1 MSYKALYR
9 TYRPSTFEE
18 VAGQKVIVQTLQ
30 NALNQNK
37 IAHAY
42 LFAGPRGTGKTTMA
56 KLFAKALNCERGV
69 GHQCNE
75 CSNCLAVNDG
85 SHQDIVEIDAASN
98 NGVDDVRA
106 LVDNVNYAPIK
117 GRYKVYI
124 IDEVH
129 MMSANAFNALLKTL
143 EEPPSHVVFI
153 LATTEPHKII
163 PTILSRCQRYN
174 FSKVSDKDIKQRMI
188 EILNIENVSYEE
200 SAIDLIISLAD
211 GGVRDALSML
221 DQVLAYA
228 NQTLNEADVLELFA
242 LLNKADKLDLL
253 FAIKDYNVKLL
264 MSKISHFLD
273 KGIDVRRLSAD
284 LLGLLKDLLI
294 FYKTKDESLM
304 LFLTKGE
311 AEQLSNNLSLSRLN
325 ELINSL
331 LKALNDFRFVTDL
344 RSLFELTLLQMAT
357 SSEKDITLHTT
368 SEQKEEISTLEF
380 NYKKETIKP
389 VKSEKVEETQP
400 TVNKKAVIEK
410 DEELPPFLQEQTK
423 VSSPKETVIE
433 NDDLKSETIP
443 FPISANEPPPLE
455 GPDLMMA
462 REEYLPIQEEHK
474 RKVAQKRKEIL
485 DALVIETPKIK
496 VGRFIKEGPSIS
508 LSDDTLIK
516 AMTLGSR
523 DERRNLYDNAWKK
536 LPFMGEDD
544 ENLASF
550 SSLLHNG
557 TPYILTEQLLVLV
570 FEFNEHANL
579 CNLID
584 NQQSLRKIIAEFLG
598 REVVIY
604 AISRSQERKVTKL
617 FTNLNQLHQ
626 LPRVKN
632 IDKELEEV
640 L

>member
-56 KLFAKALNCERGV
+56 KLFAKALNCEKGI

-85 SHQDIVEIDAASN
+85 SHQDIIEIDAASN
-98 NGVDDVRA
+98 NGVDDIRA

-188 EILNIENVSYEE
+188 EILKIENISYEE

-228 NQTLNEADVLELFA
+228 NQTLNEEDVLDLFA
-242 LLNKADKLDLL
+242 LLNKTDKLDLL
-253 FAIKDYNVKLL
+253 YAIKDHNVKLL
-264 MSKISHFLD
+264 MNKISHFLD

-304 LFLTKGE
+304 LFLTKRE
-311 AEQLSNNLSLSRLN
+311 AKHLSANLSLSRLN

-344 RSLFELTLLQMAT
+344 RSLFELTLLQMASSGDDFTSTKIEQPVNPTSLET
-357 SSEKDITLHTT
+357 SSKKEPI
-368 SEQKEEISTLEF
+368 SSVEQKIQE
-380 NYKKETIKP
+380 NIKP
-389 VKSEKVEETQP
+389 TIVKKW
-400 TVNKKAVIEK
+400 N
-410 DEELPPFLQEQTK
+410 
-423 VSSPKETVIE
+423 
-433 NDDLKSETIP
+433 
-443 FPISANEPPPLE
+443 
-455 GPDLMMA
+455 
-462 REEYLPIQEEHK
+462 
-474 RKVAQKRKEIL
+474 
-485 DALVIETPKIK
+485 
-496 VGRFIKEGPSIS
+496 
-508 LSDDTLIK
+508 
-516 AMTLGSR
+516 
-523 DERRNLYDNAWKK
+523 
-536 LPFMGEDD
+536 
-544 ENLASF
+544 
-550 SSLLHNG
+550 
-557 TPYILTEQLLVLV
+557 
-570 FEFNEHANL
+570 
-579 CNLID
+579 
-584 NQQSLRKIIAEFLG
+584 
-598 REVVIY
+598 
-604 AISRSQERKVTKL
+604 
-617 FTNLNQLHQ
+617 
-626 LPRVKN
+626 
-632 IDKELEEV
+632 
-640 L
+640 

>member
-56 KLFAKALNCERGV
+56 KLFAKALNCEKGI

-85 SHQDIVEIDAASN
+85 SHQDIMEIDAASN
-98 NGVDDVRA
+98 NGVDDIRA

-188 EILNIENVSYEE
+188 EILKIENISYEE

-228 NQTLNEADVLELFA
+228 NQTLNEEDVLDLFA
-242 LLNKADKLDLL
+242 LLNKTDKLDLL
-253 FAIKDYNVKLL
+253 YAIKDHNVKLL
-264 MSKISHFLD
+264 MNKISHFLD

-304 LFLTKGE
+304 LFLTKRE
-311 AEQLSNNLSLSRLN
+311 AKHLSANLSLSRLN

-344 RSLFELTLLQMAT
+344 RSLFELTLLQMASSGDDFTSTKIEQPVNPTSLET
-357 SSEKDITLHTT
+357 SSKIEPI
-368 SEQKEEISTLEF
+368 SSVEQKIQE
-380 NYKKETIKP
+380 NIKP
-389 VKSEKVEETQP
+389 TIVKKVEL
-400 TVNKKAVIEK
+400 EK
-410 DEELPPFLQEQTK
+410 EEELPPFLQEQE
-423 VSSPKETVIE
+423 SPTQKTE
-433 NDDLKSETIP
+433 NDNKDQNRETIP

-455 GPDLMMA
+455 GPELMFA

-474 RKVAQKRKEIL
+474 RKVAQKRKVIL

-536 LPFMGEDD
+536 LPFMGEED

-557 TPYILTEQLLVLV
+557 TPYILTDQLLVLV
-570 FEFNEHANL
+570 YEFNEHANL

-598 REVVIY
+598 REVVVY
-604 AISRSQERKVTKL
+604 AISRTHERKVTKL

-632 IDKELEEV
+632 IDKELEEI

>member
-56 KLFAKALNCERGV
+56 KLFAKALNCEKGI

-85 SHQDIVEIDAASN
+85 SHQDIIEIDAASN
-98 NGVDDVRA
+98 NGVDDIRA

-188 EILNIENVSYEE
+188 EILKIENISYEE

-228 NQTLNEADVLELFA
+228 NQTLNEEDVLDLFA
-242 LLNKADKLDLL
+242 LLNKTDKLDLL
-253 FAIKDYNVKLL
+253 YAIKDHNVKLL
-264 MSKISHFLD
+264 MNKISHFLD

-304 LFLTKGE
+304 LFLTKRE
-311 AEQLSNNLSLSRLN
+311 AKHLSANLSLSRLN

-344 RSLFELTLLQMAT
+344 RSLFELTLLQMASSGDDFTSTKIEQPVNPTSLET
-357 SSEKDITLHTT
+357 SSKIEPI
-368 SEQKEEISTLEF
+368 SSVEQKIQE
-380 NYKKETIKP
+380 NIKP
-389 VKSEKVEETQP
+389 TIVKKVEL
-400 TVNKKAVIEK
+400 EK
-410 DEELPPFLQEQTK
+410 EEELPPFLQEQE
-423 VSSPKETVIE
+423 SPTQKTE
-433 NDDLKSETIP
+433 NDNKDQNRETIP

-455 GPDLMMA
+455 GPELMFA

-474 RKVAQKRKEIL
+474 RKVAQKRKVIL

-536 LPFMGEDD
+536 LPFMGEED

-557 TPYILTEQLLVLV
+557 TPYILTDQLLVLV
-570 FEFNEHANL
+570 YEFNEHANL

-598 REVVIY
+598 REVVVY
-604 AISRSQERKVTKL
+604 AISRTHERKVTKL

-632 IDKELEEV
+632 IDKELEEI

>member
-85 SHQDIVEIDAASN
+85 SHQDIIEIDAASN
-98 NGVDDVRA
+98 NGVDDIRA

-188 EILNIENVSYEE
+188 EILKIENISYEE

-228 NQTLNEADVLELFA
+228 NQTLNEEDVLDLFA
-242 LLNKADKLDLL
+242 LLNKTDKLDLL
-253 FAIKDYNVKLL
+253 YAIKDHNVKLL
-264 MSKISHFLD
+264 MNKISHFLD

-304 LFLTKGE
+304 LFLTKRE
-311 AEQLSNNLSLSRLN
+311 AKHLSANLSLSRLN

-344 RSLFELTLLQMAT
+344 RSLFELTLLQMASSGDDFTSTKIEQPVNPTSLET
-357 SSEKDITLHTT
+357 SSKIEPI
-368 SEQKEEISTLEF
+368 SSVEQKIQE
-380 NYKKETIKP
+380 NIKP
-389 VKSEKVEETQP
+389 TIVKKVEL
-400 TVNKKAVIEK
+400 EK
-410 DEELPPFLQEQTK
+410 EEELPPFLQEQE
-423 VSSPKETVIE
+423 SPTQKTE
-433 NDDLKSETIP
+433 NDNKDQNRETIP

-455 GPDLMMA
+455 GPELMFA

-474 RKVAQKRKEIL
+474 RKVAQKRKVIL

-536 LPFMGEDD
+536 LPFMGEED

-557 TPYILTEQLLVLV
+557 TPYILTDQLLVLV
-570 FEFNEHANL
+570 YEFNEHANL

-598 REVVIY
+598 REVVVY
-604 AISRSQERKVTKL
+604 AISRTHERKVTKL

-632 IDKELEEV
+632 IDKELEEI

>member
-56 KLFAKALNCERGV
+56 KLFAKALNCEKGI

-85 SHQDIVEIDAASN
+85 SHQDIIEIDAASN
-98 NGVDDVRA
+98 NGVDDIRA

-188 EILNIENVSYEE
+188 EILKIENISYEE

-228 NQTLNEADVLELFA
+228 NQTLNEEDVLDLFA
-242 LLNKADKLDLL
+242 LLNKTDKLDLL
-253 FAIKDYNVKLL
+253 YAIKDHNVKLL
-264 MSKISHFLD
+264 MNKISHFLD

-304 LFLTKGE
+304 LFLTKRE
-311 AEQLSNNLSLSRLN
+311 AKHLSANLSLSRLN

-344 RSLFELTLLQMAT
+344 RSLFELTLLQMASSGDDFTSTKIEQPVNPTSLET
-357 SSEKDITLHTT
+357 SSKKEPI
-368 SEQKEEISTLEF
+368 SSVEQKIQE
-380 NYKKETIKP
+380 NIKP
-389 VKSEKVEETQP
+389 TIVKKVEL
-400 TVNKKAVIEK
+400 EK
-410 DEELPPFLQEQTK
+410 EEELPPFLQEQE
-423 VSSPKETVIE
+423 SPTQKTE
-433 NDDLKSETIP
+433 NDNKDQNRETIP

-455 GPDLMMA
+455 GPELMFA

-474 RKVAQKRKEIL
+474 RKVAQKRKVIL

-536 LPFMGEDD
+536 LPFMGEED

-550 SSLLHNG
+550 SSLLYNG
-557 TPYILTEQLLVLV
+557 TPYILTDQLLVLV
-570 FEFNEHANL
+570 YEFNEHANL

-598 REVVIY
+598 REVVVY
-604 AISRSQERKVTKL
+604 AISRTHERKVTKL

-632 IDKELEEV
+632 IDKELEEI

>member
-56 KLFAKALNCERGV
+56 KLFAKALNCEKGI

-85 SHQDIVEIDAASN
+85 SHQDIIEIDAASN
-98 NGVDDVRA
+98 NGVDDIRA

-188 EILNIENVSYEE
+188 EILKIENISYEE

-228 NQTLNEADVLELFA
+228 NQTLNEEDVLDLFA
-242 LLNKADKLDLL
+242 LLNKTDKLDLL
-253 FAIKDYNVKLL
+253 YAIKDHNVKLL
-264 MSKISHFLD
+264 MNKISHFLD

-304 LFLTKGE
+304 LFLTKRE
-311 AEQLSNNLSLSRLN
+311 AKHLSANLSLSRLN

-344 RSLFELTLLQMAT
+344 RSLFELTLLQMASSGDDFTSTKIEQPVNPTSLET
-357 SSEKDITLHTT
+357 SSKIEPI
-368 SEQKEEISTLEF
+368 SSVEQKIQE
-380 NYKKETIKP
+380 NIKP
-389 VKSEKVEETQP
+389 TIVKKVEL
-400 TVNKKAVIEK
+400 EK
-410 DEELPPFLQEQTK
+410 EEELPPFLQEQE
-423 VSSPKETVIE
+423 SPTQKTE
-433 NDDLKSETIP
+433 NDNKDQNRETIP

-455 GPDLMMA
+455 GPELMFA

-474 RKVAQKRKEIL
+474 RKVAQKRKVIL

-536 LPFMGEDD
+536 LPFMGEED

-557 TPYILTEQLLVLV
+557 TPYILTDQLLVLV
-570 FEFNEHANL
+570 YEFNEHANL

-584 NQQSLRKIIAEFLG
+584 NQQSLRKIIAKFLG
-598 REVVIY
+598 REVVVY
-604 AISRSQERKVTKL
+604 AISRTHERKVTKL

-632 IDKELEEV
+632 IDKELEEI

>member
-56 KLFAKALNCERGV
+56 KLFAKALNCEKGI

-85 SHQDIVEIDAASN
+85 SHQDIIEIDAASN
-98 NGVDDVRA
+98 NGVDDIRA

-188 EILNIENVSYEE
+188 EILKIENISYEV

-228 NQTLNEADVLELFA
+228 NQTLNEEDVLDLFA
-242 LLNKADKLDLL
+242 LLNKTDKLDLL
-253 FAIKDYNVKLL
+253 YAIKDHNVKLL
-264 MSKISHFLD
+264 MNKISHFLD

-304 LFLTKGE
+304 LFLTKRE
-311 AEQLSNNLSLSRLN
+311 AKHLSANLSLSRLN

-344 RSLFELTLLQMAT
+344 RSLFELTLLQMASSGDDFTSTKIEQPVNPTSLET
-357 SSEKDITLHTT
+357 SSKIEPI
-368 SEQKEEISTLEF
+368 SSVEQKIQE
-380 NYKKETIKP
+380 NIKP
-389 VKSEKVEETQP
+389 TIVKKVEL
-400 TVNKKAVIEK
+400 EK
-410 DEELPPFLQEQTK
+410 EEELPPFLQEQE
-423 VSSPKETVIE
+423 SPTQKTE
-433 NDDLKSETIP
+433 NDNKDQNRETIP

-455 GPDLMMA
+455 GPELMFA

-474 RKVAQKRKEIL
+474 RKVAQKRKVIL

-536 LPFMGEDD
+536 LPFMGEED

-557 TPYILTEQLLVLV
+557 TPYILTDQLLVLV
-570 FEFNEHANL
+570 YEFNEHANL

-598 REVVIY
+598 REVVVY
-604 AISRSQERKVTKL
+604 AISRTHERKVTKL

-632 IDKELEEV
+632 IDKELEEI

>member
-56 KLFAKALNCERGV
+56 KLFAKALNCEKGI

-85 SHQDIVEIDAASN
+85 SHQDIIEIDAASN
-98 NGVDDVRA
+98 NGVDDIRA

-188 EILNIENVSYEE
+188 EILKIENISYEE

-228 NQTLNEADVLELFA
+228 NQTLNEEDVLDLFA
-242 LLNKADKLDLL
+242 LLNKTDKLDLL
-253 FAIKDYNVKLL
+253 YAIKDHNVKLL
-264 MSKISHFLD
+264 MNKISHFLD

-304 LFLTKGE
+304 LFLTKRE
-311 AEQLSNNLSLSRLN
+311 AKHLSANLSLSRLN

-344 RSLFELTLLQMAT
+344 RSLFELTLLQMASSGDDFTSTKIEQPVNPTSLET
-357 SSEKDITLHTT
+357 SSKKEPI
-368 SEQKEEISTLEF
+368 SSVEQKIQE
-380 NYKKETIKP
+380 NIKP
-389 VKSEKVEETQP
+389 TIVKKVEL
-400 TVNKKAVIEK
+400 EK
-410 DEELPPFLQEQTK
+410 EEELPPFLQEQE
-423 VSSPKETVIE
+423 SPTQKTE
-433 NDDLKSETIP
+433 NDNKDQNRETIP

-455 GPDLMMA
+455 GPELMFA

-474 RKVAQKRKEIL
+474 RKVAQKRKVIL

-536 LPFMGEDD
+536 LPFMGEED

-557 TPYILTEQLLVLV
+557 TPYILTDQLLVLV
-570 FEFNEHANL
+570 YEFNEHANL

-598 REVVIY
+598 REVVVY
-604 AISRSQERKVTKL
+604 AISRTHERKVTKL

-632 IDKELEEV
+632 IDKELEEI

>member
-56 KLFAKALNCERGV
+56 KLFAKALNCEKGI

-85 SHQDIVEIDAASN
+85 SHQDIIEIDAASN
-98 NGVDDVRA
+98 NGVDDIRA

-188 EILNIENVSYEE
+188 EILKIENISYEE

-228 NQTLNEADVLELFA
+228 NQTLNEEDVLDLFA
-242 LLNKADKLDLL
+242 LLNKTDKLDLL
-253 FAIKDYNVKLL
+253 YAIKDHNVKLL
-264 MSKISHFLD
+264 MNKISHFLD

-304 LFLTKGE
+304 LFLTKRE
-311 AEQLSNNLSLSRLN
+311 AKHLSANLSLSRLN

-344 RSLFELTLLQMAT
+344 RSLFELTLLQMASSGDDFASTKIEQPVNPTSLET
-357 SSEKDITLHTT
+357 SSKKEPI
-368 SEQKEEISTLEF
+368 SSVEQKIQE
-380 NYKKETIKP
+380 NIKP
-389 VKSEKVEETQP
+389 TIVKKVEL
-400 TVNKKAVIEK
+400 EK
-410 DEELPPFLQEQTK
+410 EEELPPFLQEQE
-423 VSSPKETVIE
+423 SPTQKTE
-433 NDDLKSETIP
+433 NDNKDQNRETIP

-455 GPDLMMA
+455 GPELMFA

-474 RKVAQKRKEIL
+474 RKVAQKRKVIL

-536 LPFMGEDD
+536 LPFMGEED

-557 TPYILTEQLLVLV
+557 TPYILTDQLLVLV
-570 FEFNEHANL
+570 YEFNEHANL

-598 REVVIY
+598 REVVVY
-604 AISRSQERKVTKL
+604 AISRTHERKVTKL

-632 IDKELEEV
+632 IDKELEEI

>member
-56 KLFAKALNCERGV
+56 KLFAKALNCEKGI

-85 SHQDIVEIDAASN
+85 SHQDIIEIDAASN
-98 NGVDDVRA
+98 NGVDDIRA

-174 FSKVSDKDIKQRMI
+174 FSKVSDKDIKQRII
-188 EILNIENVSYEE
+188 EILKIENISYEE

-228 NQTLNEADVLELFA
+228 NQTLNEEDVLDLFA
-242 LLNKADKLDLL
+242 LLNKTDKLDLL
-253 FAIKDYNVKLL
+253 YAIKDHNVKLL
-264 MSKISHFLD
+264 MNKISHFLD

-304 LFLTKGE
+304 LFLTKRE
-311 AEQLSNNLSLSRLN
+311 AKHLSANLSLSRLN

-344 RSLFELTLLQMAT
+344 RSLFELTLLQMASSGDDFTSTKIEQPVNPTSLET
-357 SSEKDITLHTT
+357 SSKIEPI
-368 SEQKEEISTLEF
+368 SSVEQKIQE
-380 NYKKETIKP
+380 NIKP
-389 VKSEKVEETQP
+389 TIVKKVEL
-400 TVNKKAVIEK
+400 EK
-410 DEELPPFLQEQTK
+410 EEELPPFLQEQE
-423 VSSPKETVIE
+423 SPTQKTE
-433 NDDLKSETIP
+433 NDNKNQNRETIP

-455 GPDLMMA
+455 GPELMFA

-474 RKVAQKRKEIL
+474 RKVAQKRKVIL

-536 LPFMGEDD
+536 LPFMGEED

-557 TPYILTEQLLVLV
+557 TPYILTDQLLVLV
-570 FEFNEHANL
+570 YEFNEHANL

-598 REVVIY
+598 REVVVY
-604 AISRSQERKVTKL
+604 AISRTHERKVTKL

-632 IDKELEEV
+632 IDKELEEI

>member
-56 KLFAKALNCERGV
+56 KLFAKALNCEKGI

-85 SHQDIVEIDAASN
+85 SHQDIIEIDAASN
-98 NGVDDVRA
+98 NGVDDIRA

-188 EILNIENVSYEE
+188 EILKIENISYEE

-228 NQTLNEADVLELFA
+228 NQTLNEEDVLDLFA
-242 LLNKADKLDLL
+242 LLNKTDKLDLL
-253 FAIKDYNVKLL
+253 YAIKDHNVKLL
-264 MSKISHFLD
+264 MNKISHFLD

-304 LFLTKGE
+304 LFLTKRE
-311 AEQLSNNLSLSRLN
+311 AKHLSANLSLSRLN

-344 RSLFELTLLQMAT
+344 RSLFELTLLQMASSGDDFTSTKIEQPVNPTSLET
-357 SSEKDITLHTT
+357 SSKIEPI
-368 SEQKEEISTLEF
+368 SSVEQKIQE
-380 NYKKETIKP
+380 NIKP
-389 VKSEKVEETQP
+389 TIVKKVELE
-400 TVNKKAVIEK
+400 KK
-410 DEELPPFLQEQTK
+410 EELPPFLQEQE
-423 VSSPKETVIE
+423 SPTQKTE
-433 NDDLKSETIP
+433 NDNKDQNRETIP

-455 GPDLMMA
+455 GPELMFA

-474 RKVAQKRKEIL
+474 RKVAQKRKVIL

-536 LPFMGEDD
+536 LPFMGEED

-557 TPYILTEQLLVLV
+557 TPYILTDQLLVLV
-570 FEFNEHANL
+570 YEFNEHANL

-598 REVVIY
+598 REVVVY
-604 AISRSQERKVTKL
+604 AISRTHERKVTKL

-632 IDKELEEV
+632 IDKELEEI

>member
-56 KLFAKALNCERGV
+56 KLFAKALNCEKGI

-85 SHQDIVEIDAASN
+85 SHQDIIEIDAASN
-98 NGVDDVRA
+98 NGVDDIRA

-188 EILNIENVSYEE
+188 EILKIENISYEE

-228 NQTLNEADVLELFA
+228 NQTLNEEDVLDLFA
-242 LLNKADKLDLL
+242 LLNKTDKLDLL
-253 FAIKDYNVKLL
+253 YAIKDHNVKLL
-264 MSKISHFLD
+264 MNKISHFLD

-304 LFLTKGE
+304 LFLTKRE
-311 AEQLSNNLSLSRLN
+311 AKHLSANLSLSRLN

-344 RSLFELTLLQMAT
+344 RSLFELTLLQMASSGDDFTSTKIEQPVNPTSLET
-357 SSEKDITLHTT
+357 SSKIEPI
-368 SEQKEEISTLEF
+368 SSVEQKIQE
-380 NYKKETIKP
+380 NIKP
-389 VKSEKVEETQP
+389 TIVKKVEL
-400 TVNKKAVIEK
+400 EK
-410 DEELPPFLQEQTK
+410 EEELPPFLQEQESPTK
-423 VSSPKETVIE
+423 KTE
-433 NDDLKSETIP
+433 NDNKDQNRETIP

-455 GPDLMMA
+455 GPELMFA

-474 RKVAQKRKEIL
+474 RKVAQKRKVIL

-536 LPFMGEDD
+536 LPFMGEED

-557 TPYILTEQLLVLV
+557 TPYILTDQLLVLV
-570 FEFNEHANL
+570 YEFNEHANL

-598 REVVIY
+598 REVVVY
-604 AISRSQERKVTKL
+604 AISRTHERKVTKL

-632 IDKELEEV
+632 IDKELEEI

>member
-56 KLFAKALNCERGV
+56 KLFAKALNCEKGI

-85 SHQDIVEIDAASN
+85 SHQDIMEIDAASN
-98 NGVDDVRA
+98 NGVDDIRA

-188 EILNIENVSYEE
+188 EILKIENISYEE

-228 NQTLNEADVLELFA
+228 NQTLNEEDVLDLFA
-242 LLNKADKLDLL
+242 LLNKTDKLDLL
-253 FAIKDYNVKLL
+253 YAIKDHNVKLL
-264 MSKISHFLD
+264 MNKISHFLD

-304 LFLTKGE
+304 LFLTKRE
-311 AEQLSNNLSLSRLN
+311 AKHLSANLSLSRLN

-344 RSLFELTLLQMAT
+344 RSLFELTLLQMASSGDDFTSTKIEQPVNPTSLET
-357 SSEKDITLHTT
+357 SSKIEPI
-368 SEQKEEISTLEF
+368 SSVEQKIQE
-380 NYKKETIKP
+380 NIKP
-389 VKSEKVEETQP
+389 TIVKKVEL
-400 TVNKKAVIEK
+400 EK
-410 DEELPPFLQEQTK
+410 EEELPPFLQEQESPTK
-423 VSSPKETVIE
+423 KTE
-433 NDDLKSETIP
+433 NDNKDQNRETIP

-455 GPDLMMA
+455 GPELMFA

-474 RKVAQKRKEIL
+474 RKVAQKRKVIL

-536 LPFMGEDD
+536 LPFMGEED

-557 TPYILTEQLLVLV
+557 TPYILTDQLLVLV
-570 FEFNEHANL
+570 YEFNEHANL

-598 REVVIY
+598 REVVVY
-604 AISRSQERKVTKL
+604 AISRTHERKVTKL

-632 IDKELEEV
+632 IDKELEEI

>member
-56 KLFAKALNCERGV
+56 KLFAKALNCEKGI

-85 SHQDIVEIDAASN
+85 SHQDIIEIDAASN
-98 NGVDDVRA
+98 NGVDDIRA

-188 EILNIENVSYEE
+188 EILKIENISYEE

-228 NQTLNEADVLELFA
+228 NQTLNEEDVLDLFA
-242 LLNKADKLDLL
+242 LLNKTDKLDLL
-253 FAIKDYNVKLL
+253 YAIKDHNVKLL
-264 MSKISHFLD
+264 MNKISHFLD

-304 LFLTKGE
+304 LFLTKRE
-311 AEQLSNNLSLSRLN
+311 AKHLSANLSLSRLN

-344 RSLFELTLLQMAT
+344 RSLFELTLLQMASSGDDFTSTIIEQPVNPTSLET
-357 SSEKDITLHTT
+357 SSKIEPI
-368 SEQKEEISTLEF
+368 SSVEQKIQE
-380 NYKKETIKP
+380 NIKP
-389 VKSEKVEETQP
+389 TIVKKVEL
-400 TVNKKAVIEK
+400 EK
-410 DEELPPFLQEQTK
+410 EEELPPFLQEQE
-423 VSSPKETVIE
+423 SPTQKTE
-433 NDDLKSETIP
+433 NDNKDQNRETIP

-455 GPDLMMA
+455 GPELMFA

-474 RKVAQKRKEIL
+474 RKVAQKRKVIL

-536 LPFMGEDD
+536 LPFMGEED

-557 TPYILTEQLLVLV
+557 TPYILTDQLLVLV
-570 FEFNEHANL
+570 YEFNEHANL

-598 REVVIY
+598 REVVVY
-604 AISRSQERKVTKL
+604 AISRTHERKVTKL

-632 IDKELEEV
+632 IDKELEEI

>member
-56 KLFAKALNCERGV
+56 KLFAKALNCEKGI

-85 SHQDIVEIDAASN
+85 SHQDIMEIDAASN
-98 NGVDDVRA
+98 NGVDDIRA

-188 EILNIENVSYEE
+188 EILKIENISYEE

-228 NQTLNEADVLELFA
+228 NQTLNEEDVLDLFA
-242 LLNKADKLDLL
+242 LLNKTDKLDLL
-253 FAIKDYNVKLL
+253 YAIKDHNVKLL
-264 MSKISHFLD
+264 MNKISHFLD

-304 LFLTKGE
+304 LFLTKRE
-311 AEQLSNNLSLSRLN
+311 AKHLSANLSLSRLN

-344 RSLFELTLLQMAT
+344 RSLFELTLLQMASSGDDFTSTKIEQPVNPTSLET
-357 SSEKDITLHTT
+357 SSKKEPI
-368 SEQKEEISTLEF
+368 SSVEQKIQE
-380 NYKKETIKP
+380 NIKP
-389 VKSEKVEETQP
+389 TIVKKVEL
-400 TVNKKAVIEK
+400 EK
-410 DEELPPFLQEQTK
+410 EEELPPFLQEQE
-423 VSSPKETVIE
+423 SPTQKTE
-433 NDDLKSETIP
+433 NDNKDQNRETIP

-455 GPDLMMA
+455 GPELMFA

-474 RKVAQKRKEIL
+474 RKVAQKRKVIL

-536 LPFMGEDD
+536 LPFMGEED

-557 TPYILTEQLLVLV
+557 TPYILTDQLLVLV
-570 FEFNEHANL
+570 YEFNEHANL

-598 REVVIY
+598 REVVVY
-604 AISRSQERKVTKL
+604 AISRTHERKVTKL

-632 IDKELEEV
+632 IDKELEEI

>member
-56 KLFAKALNCERGV
+56 KLFAKALNCEKGI

-85 SHQDIVEIDAASN
+85 SHQDIIEIDAASN
-98 NGVDDVRA
+98 NGVDDIRA

-188 EILNIENVSYEE
+188 EILKIENISYEE

-228 NQTLNEADVLELFA
+228 NQTLNEEDVLDLFA
-242 LLNKADKLDLL
+242 LLNKTDKLDLL
-253 FAIKDYNVKLL
+253 YAIKDHNVKLL
-264 MSKISHFLD
+264 MNKISHFLD

-304 LFLTKGE
+304 LFLTKRE
-311 AEQLSNNLSLSRLN
+311 AKHLSANLSLSRLN

-344 RSLFELTLLQMAT
+344 RSLFELTLLQMASSGDDFTSTKIEQPVNPTSLET
-357 SSEKDITLHTT
+357 SSKIEPI
-368 SEQKEEISTLEF
+368 SSVEQKIQE
-380 NYKKETIKP
+380 NIKP
-389 VKSEKVEETQP
+389 TIVKKVEL
-400 TVNKKAVIEK
+400 EK
-410 DEELPPFLQEQTK
+410 EEELPPFLHEQE
-423 VSSPKETVIE
+423 SPTQKTE
-433 NDDLKSETIP
+433 NDNKDQNRETIP

-455 GPDLMMA
+455 GPELMFA

-474 RKVAQKRKEIL
+474 RKVAQKRKVIH

-536 LPFMGEDD
+536 LPFMGEED

-557 TPYILTEQLLVLV
+557 TPYILTDQLLVLV
-570 FEFNEHANL
+570 YEFNEHANL

-598 REVVIY
+598 REVVVY
-604 AISRSQERKVTKL
+604 AISRTHERKVTKL

-632 IDKELEEV
+632 IDKELEEI

>member
-56 KLFAKALNCERGV
+56 KLFAKALNCEKGI

-85 SHQDIVEIDAASN
+85 SHQDIIEIDAASN
-98 NGVDDVRA
+98 NGVDDIRA

-188 EILNIENVSYEE
+188 EILKIENISYEE

-228 NQTLNEADVLELFA
+228 NQTLNEEDVLDLFA
-242 LLNKADKLDLL
+242 LLNKTDKLDLL
-253 FAIKDYNVKLL
+253 YAIKDHNVKLL
-264 MSKISHFLD
+264 MNKISHFLD

-304 LFLTKGE
+304 LFLTKRE
-311 AEQLSNNLSLSRLN
+311 AKHLSANLSLSRLN

-344 RSLFELTLLQMAT
+344 RSLFELTLLQMASSGDDFASTKIEQPVNPTSLET
-357 SSEKDITLHTT
+357 SSKIEPI
-368 SEQKEEISTLEF
+368 SSVEQKIQE
-380 NYKKETIKP
+380 NIKP
-389 VKSEKVEETQP
+389 TIVKKVEL
-400 TVNKKAVIEK
+400 EK
-410 DEELPPFLQEQTK
+410 EEELPPFLQEQE
-423 VSSPKETVIE
+423 SPTQKTE
-433 NDDLKSETIP
+433 NDNKDQNRETIP

-455 GPDLMMA
+455 GPELMFA

-474 RKVAQKRKEIL
+474 RKVAQKRKVIL

-536 LPFMGEDD
+536 LPFMGEED

-557 TPYILTEQLLVLV
+557 TPYILTDQLLVLV
-570 FEFNEHANL
+570 YEFNEHANL

-598 REVVIY
+598 REVVVY
-604 AISRSQERKVTKL
+604 AISRTHERKVTKL

-632 IDKELEEV
+632 IDKELEEI

>member
-56 KLFAKALNCERGV
+56 KLFAKALNCEKGI

-85 SHQDIVEIDAASN
+85 SHQDIIEIDAASN
-98 NGVDDVRA
+98 NGVDDIRS

-188 EILNIENVSYEE
+188 EILKIENISYEE

-228 NQTLNEADVLELFA
+228 NQTLNEEDVLDLFA
-242 LLNKADKLDLL
+242 LLNKTDKLDLL
-253 FAIKDYNVKLL
+253 YAIKDHNVKLL
-264 MSKISHFLD
+264 MNKISHFLD

-304 LFLTKGE
+304 LFLTKRE
-311 AEQLSNNLSLSRLN
+311 AKHLSDNLSLSRLN

-344 RSLFELTLLQMAT
+344 RSLFELTLLQMASSGDDFTSTKIEQPVNPTSLET
-357 SSEKDITLHTT
+357 SSKIEPI
-368 SEQKEEISTLEF
+368 SSVEQKIQE
-380 NYKKETIKP
+380 NIKP
-389 VKSEKVEETQP
+389 TIVKKVEL
-400 TVNKKAVIEK
+400 EK
-410 DEELPPFLQEQTK
+410 EEELPPFLQEQESPTK
-423 VSSPKETVIE
+423 KTE
-433 NDDLKSETIP
+433 NDNKDQNRETIP

-455 GPDLMMA
+455 GPELMFA

-474 RKVAQKRKEIL
+474 RKVAQKRKVIL

-536 LPFMGEDD
+536 LPFMGEED

-557 TPYILTEQLLVLV
+557 TPYILTDQLLVLV
-570 FEFNEHANL
+570 YEFNEHANL

-598 REVVIY
+598 REVVVY
-604 AISRSQERKVTKL
+604 AISRTHERKVTKL

-632 IDKELEEV
+632 IDKELEEI

>member
-56 KLFAKALNCERGV
+56 KLFVKALNCEKGI

-85 SHQDIVEIDAASN
+85 SHQDIIEIDAASN
-98 NGVDDVRA
+98 NGVDDIRA

-188 EILNIENVSYEE
+188 EILKIENISYEE

-228 NQTLNEADVLELFA
+228 NQTLNEEDVLDLFA
-242 LLNKADKLDLL
+242 LLNKTDKLDLL
-253 FAIKDYNVKLL
+253 YAIKDHNVKLL
-264 MSKISHFLD
+264 MNKISHFLD

-304 LFLTKGE
+304 LFLTKRE
-311 AEQLSNNLSLSRLN
+311 AKHLSANLSLSRLN

-344 RSLFELTLLQMAT
+344 RSLFELTLLQMASSGDDFTSTKIEQPVNPTSLET
-357 SSEKDITLHTT
+357 SSKIEPI
-368 SEQKEEISTLEF
+368 SSVEQKIQE
-380 NYKKETIKP
+380 NIKP
-389 VKSEKVEETQP
+389 TIVKKVEL
-400 TVNKKAVIEK
+400 EK
-410 DEELPPFLQEQTK
+410 EEELPPFLQEQE
-423 VSSPKETVIE
+423 SPTQKTE
-433 NDDLKSETIP
+433 NDNKDQNRETIP

-455 GPDLMMA
+455 GPELMFA

-474 RKVAQKRKEIL
+474 RKVAQKRKVIL

-536 LPFMGEDD
+536 LPFMGEED

-557 TPYILTEQLLVLV
+557 TPYILTDQLLVLV
-570 FEFNEHANL
+570 YEFNEHANL

-598 REVVIY
+598 REVVVY
-604 AISRSQERKVTKL
+604 AISRTHERKVTKL

-632 IDKELEEV
+632 IDKELEEI

>member
-56 KLFAKALNCERGV
+56 KLFAKALNCEKGI

-85 SHQDIVEIDAASN
+85 SHQDIIEIDAASN
-98 NGVDDVRA
+98 NGVDDIRA

-188 EILNIENVSYEE
+188 EILKIENISYEE

-228 NQTLNEADVLELFA
+228 NQTLNEEDVLDLFA
-242 LLNKADKLDLL
+242 LLNKTDKLDLL
-253 FAIKDYNVKLL
+253 YAIKDHNVKLL
-264 MSKISHFLD
+264 MNKISHFLD

-304 LFLTKGE
+304 LFLTKRE
-311 AEQLSNNLSLSRLN
+311 AKHLSANLSLSRLN

-344 RSLFELTLLQMAT
+344 RSLFELTLLQMASSGDDFTSTKIEQPVNPTSLET
-357 SSEKDITLHTT
+357 SSKKEPI
-368 SEQKEEISTLEF
+368 SSIEQKIQE
-380 NYKKETIKP
+380 NIKP
-389 VKSEKVEETQP
+389 TIVKKVEL
-400 TVNKKAVIEK
+400 EK
-410 DEELPPFLQEQTK
+410 EEELPPFLQEQE
-423 VSSPKETVIE
+423 SPTQKTE
-433 NDDLKSETIP
+433 NDNKDQNRETIP

-455 GPDLMMA
+455 GPELMFA

-474 RKVAQKRKEIL
+474 RKVAQKRKVIL

-536 LPFMGEDD
+536 LPFMGEED

-557 TPYILTEQLLVLV
+557 TPYILTDQLLVLV
-570 FEFNEHANL
+570 YEFNEHANL

-598 REVVIY
+598 REVVVY
-604 AISRSQERKVTKL
+604 AISRTHERKVTKL

-632 IDKELEEV
+632 IDKELEEI